1 MSNQASTPPT
11 LPADVPRLL
20 YLIRLLWLCFFPVFT
35 VLAGVAFLLTVEQAR
50 EAMLSLD
57 SGSFAQTQVLSLLAA
72 LLFWVFLAWYTCRL
86 LLDRRFVPDTLGNC
100 THPGFSLGLQK
111 WLPRLLIL
119 GGGLPI
125 AAFFIKRSELRMVGV
140 ALAALTLA
148 FFAFAVLR
156 RTLLLK
162 LGIESRLARWLV
174 LDGRRSA
181 IQNFAKVDALP
192 QLSIAVLGVCL
203 LLSWALMA
211 VIVLQD
217 EYAAR
222 WLGSAALVLF
232 ALGAWTLFGGIVLTY
247 LPKTRGWLV
256 LTWLPLPLWL
266 GFSALNE
273 NHPVASGG
281 DKAAINAPRPAADE
295 RFTAWLKARPE
306 PDSANKAPVILVAVA
321 GGASR
326 AAYWGSTALALL
338 ETNPV
343 HGRSSG
349 FADRVFA
356 ISGTSGG
363 ALAAASFV
371 AALDARTHAAR
382 PNSCDLPTLTRDF
395 TGRDHLATAVAYM
408 LFPDLVQRFLPVAID
423 RLDRSRALEQVWTRD
438 WQDAV
443 RNICAPNGAIDNPFS
458 APFTALQARA
468 TAEHPLPLLAL
479 NSTALGRGQRI
490 YQADY
495 RLPSGGG
502 IDLLGDDPTLAVS
515 QLTLAQAV
523 HNSARF
529 PYISPAGVVKNPQGK
544 VWDRLGDGGYI
555 EASGTLALLDLLGE
569 LRAQGLLEGVPL
581 RLVLLGNAPSKLSD
595 WLCVADDKVTGK
607 ETGKN
612 NPEPHDQRRALPHP
626 MAQAELLAPAVGM
639 LETNSARALT
649 STLELIK
656 QVGGCQHVAEL
667 RLPYRA
673 DLAAPSMNWM
683 LNAASRKQIDEALG
697 GLALPSD
704 PEAEAAQ
711 QQLQQQ
717 MGLARAW
724 LTKPPLAKP

>member
-1 MSNQASTPPT
+1 MSDDTSASTPPS

-20 YLIRLLWLCFFPVFT
+20 YAIRLLWLCFFPVFT
-35 VLAGVAFLLTVEQAR
+35 VLAGVGFLLTVEQAR

-57 SGSFAQTQVLSLLAA
+57 SGSFAQTQVLSLMLA

-86 LLDRRFVPDTLGNC
+86 LVDRRFVPDTLGNC

-125 AAFFIKRSELRMVGV
+125 AAFFIKRSELRLLCV

-162 LGIESRLARWLV
+162 LGVNSRLARWLV
-174 LDGRRSA
+174 LDGRLTA
-181 IQNFAKVDALP
+181 IQNFAKVDALAT
-192 QLSIAVLGVCL
+192 LSLGVLGVCL
-203 LLSWALMA
+203 LLSWALLA
-211 VIVLQD
+211 VIVVWD

-232 ALGAWTLFGGIVLTY
+232 ALGGWTLFGGIVLTY

-266 GFSALNE
+266 AFSAFNE
-273 NHPVASGG
+273 NHPVAVPTTVN
-281 DKAAINAPRPAADE
+281 AAVNTPRPAADE
-295 RFTAWLKARPE
+295 RFAAWLKARPD
-306 PDSANKAPVILVAVA
+306 PQSPVILVAVA

-338 ETNPV
+338 ETSLTR
-343 HGRSSG
+343 GRSSG
-349 FADRVFA
+349 FGGQVFA

-371 AALDARTHAAR
+371 AALDARAHADR
-382 PNSCDLPTLTRDF
+382 PNSCDIPTLTRDF
-395 TGRDHLATAVAYM
+395 TGRDHLATAVGYM
-408 LFPDLVQRFLPVAID
+408 LFPDLVQRFLPVAIN
-423 RLDRSRALEQVWTRD
+423 RLDRSRALEQVWARD

-443 RNICAPNGAIDNPFS
+443 RNTCPPAGEINNPFS
-458 APFTALQARA
+458 APFTALQARG
-468 TAEHPLPLLAL
+468 TVERPLPLLAL

-495 RLPSGGG
+495 RLPGGGG
-502 IDLLGDDPTLAVS
+502 IDLLGDDPALAVS
-515 QLTLAQAV
+515 HLTLAQAV

-529 PYISPAGVVKNPQGK
+529 PYISPAGVVKNPQGG
-544 VWDRLGDGGYI
+544 VWDRLGDGGYV

-569 LRAQGLLEGVPL
+569 LRAKGLLDGVPL
-581 RLVLLGNAPSKLSD
+581 RLLLLGNAPSKVSD
-595 WLCVADDKVTGK
+595 WLCVAD
-607 ETGKN
+607 GKN
-612 NPEPHDQRRALPHP
+612 NAEPHDQRRALPQA
-626 MAQAELLAPAVGM
+626 MAQPELLAPAVGM
-639 LETNSARALT
+639 LQTNSARALT

-683 LNAASRKQIDEALG
+683 LNAASRQQIDEALG

-711 QQLQQQ
+711 AQLQQQ

-724 LTKPPLAKP
+724 LKPPHAKP